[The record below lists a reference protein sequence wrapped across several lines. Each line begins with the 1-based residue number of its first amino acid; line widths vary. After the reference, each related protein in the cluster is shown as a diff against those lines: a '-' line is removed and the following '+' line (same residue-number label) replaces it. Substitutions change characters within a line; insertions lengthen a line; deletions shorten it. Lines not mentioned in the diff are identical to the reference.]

1 MEEVRLKIVQH
12 SALWAAYGDALG
24 FITEL
29 VDNAGL
35 KRRIKASYVTSAVA
49 WRRLVGGRFGAEID
63 LPAGCYSDDTQL
75 RLATSRAIRGD
86 GTFDVEAFVKV
97 ELPVWLSYALGAGRG
112 TKLAAASLKSPDV
125 AWFSNFFDKSKVR
138 YVDCGG

>member
-1 MEEVRLKIVQH
+1 MSRQSKTAILN

-29 VDNAGL
+29 ADRSTLRRRTGMSEVHEAIPW
-35 KRRIKASYVTSAVA
+35 KRG
-49 WRRLVGGRFGAEID
+49 VGGKYGATVE

-86 GTFDVEAFVKV
+86 GYFDVESFAKI
-97 ELPVWLSYALGAGRG
+97 ELPVWLSYSLGGG
-112 TKLAAASLKSPDV
+112 TSTKAAASGLSR
-125 AWFSNFFDKSKVR
+125 S
-138 YVDCGG
+138 